1 MTRLSARQAAR
12 AVPLSLRVWSLSA
25 WCWSRGRF
33 DQFRPQGTWSAPRF
47 SSAAP
52 VAHSVAVSTQE
63 GQVVQLGLA
72 EPGHVEGQSMVHLN
86 VSRAEVTVDAAKVE
100 ITYFAL
106 QGLPQ
111 LRCLCDLASTQR
123 SVTFAIQC
131 PAREKAAFD
140 RRISLVIQLVWIL
153 RNGVELACSDSLPQ
167 CGCSEQH
174 LSRPGDEGADH
185 FPVQAATLGG
195 RADVGGV
202 VRGQVGGLAAD
213 AADGPELWDGAC
225 STLVD
230 GQGPEQVGQIHYTEV
245 ALAEL
250 VPSVLDHESAGK
262 QQLVMGPCRA
272 SRHGPY
278 RMSVRCHVWDGRS
291 VLVRGAH
298 LKVFALPVGPVTL
311 CDDWREPVP
320 VGHVRKEGA

>member
-1 MTRLSARQAAR
+1 MTRVAGQAGR
-12 AVPLSLRVWSLSA
+12 ESRPLSLRVWSFPA

-33 DQFRPQGTWSAPRF
+33 EQFRTQGTWSAPRF

-52 VAHSVAVSTQE
+52 VTHSVAVSTQE
-63 GQVVQLGLA
+63 SQVVQLGLA
-72 EPGHVEGQSMVHLN
+72 EPGHVERQSMMHLD
-86 VSRAEVTVDAAKVE
+86 VSRAEVTVGAAEVE

-106 QGLPQ
+106 QGLPK
-111 LRCLCDLASTQR
+111 LRCMRDLASTQR

-131 PAREKAAFD
+131 PAREEAAFD
-140 RRISLVIQLVWIL
+140 RRIALIIQLIWIL

-174 LSRPGDEGADH
+174 LGRPGDEGADH

-202 VRGQVGGLAAD
+202 VRRQVGGLAAD
-213 AADGPELWDGAC
+213 AADGPELRDGAC

-230 GQGPEQVGQIHYTEV
+230 GQRPEQVGQIHYTKV

-250 VPSVLDHESAGK
+250 VPSVLDDESAGK
-262 QQLVMGPCRA
+262 EQLVMGPCRA

-298 LKVFALPVGPVTL
+298 LKVFAVPVGPVTL
-311 CDDWREPVP
+311 CDD
-320 VGHVRKEGA
+320 